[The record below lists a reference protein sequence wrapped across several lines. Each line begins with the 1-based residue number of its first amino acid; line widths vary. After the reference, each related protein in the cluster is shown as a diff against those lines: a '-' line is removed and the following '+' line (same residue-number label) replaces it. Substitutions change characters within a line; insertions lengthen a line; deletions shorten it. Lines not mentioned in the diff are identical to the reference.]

1 MIALEILRNR
11 HSPAGHFYFLTYT
24 LWGYIISVNERYNDD
39 IKNLARTAVPPWF
52 CIRADRMENN
62 K

>member
-11 HSPAGHFYFLTYT
+11 HSPAGHFYLLTYT

-39 IKNLARTAVPPWF
+39 IKNLA
-52 CIRADRMENN
+52 
-62 K
+62 